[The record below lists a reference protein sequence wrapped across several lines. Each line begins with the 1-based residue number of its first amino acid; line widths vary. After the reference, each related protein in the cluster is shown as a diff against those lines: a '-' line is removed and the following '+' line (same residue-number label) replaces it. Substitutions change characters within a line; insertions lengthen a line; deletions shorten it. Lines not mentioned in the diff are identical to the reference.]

1 MKMFASSSRFTRKRG
16 DVVKRTK
23 QFERNQAQATV
34 TLAKQLKGFKKS
46 KDYAKQD
53 RLAIL
58 SDLI

>member
-1 MKMFASSSRFTRKRG
+1 M
-16 DVVKRTK
+16 KRTK